1 MKLKLLALGV
11 LIASSTFAASAE
23 SNFSLGAGVGVVETP
38 YKQYDNKAYPI
49 PVITYESDDFWFRG
63 LGGGYYLWK
72 DQADQLS
79 VFAAYSP

>member
-11 LIASSTFAASAE
+11 LIASSTFAARAE

-49 PVITYESDDFWFRG
+49 PVDR
-63 LGGGYYLWK
+63 K
-72 DQADQLS
+72 S
-79 VFAAYSP
+79 VV